1 MTLWQRSY
9 VLKRIDF
16 SNDADQLCQFV
27 GAVKETGG
35 GDEPECYEL
44 VLRDAQSLGWT
55 FATSSADGGEKQAE
69 AEEKK
74 ANTAETMKALV
85 IIGDEVPHEEGT
97 EYKWRDELAAL
108 KTKGIYVYGVQCA
121 DNDHADEF
129 YRTLAEVSGGHHL
142 RLTDIKEMERLIKGL
157 CYRQA
162 TDFMAASEESSGV
175 ASGVDAASGQGE
187 PLSLHPAL
195 EAIHNAIH
203 TPDQVPS
210 TRCVIAIQGL
220 HGTHSL
226 LSLVL
231 IKTNRKRS
239 PSMASSTSSPRRRT
253 PVADSCK
260 STG

>member
-55 FATSSADGGEKQAE
+55 FANSSADGGEKQAE
-69 AEEKK
+69 AEEEK

-85 IIGDEVPHEEGT
+85 IIGDEVPHEKGT
-97 EYKWRDELAAL
+97 EYKWREELAAL
-108 KTKGIYVYGVQCA
+108 KAKGIYVYGVQCA
-121 DNDHADEF
+121 NNDHADEF

-175 ASGVDAASGQGE
+175 ASGVDATTSGQQGE

-210 TRCVIAIQGL
+210 ARVPLRVIERMRD
-220 HGTHSL
+220 THFFP
-226 LSLVL
+226 
-231 IKTNRKRS
+231 IN
-239 PSMASSTSSPRRRT
+239 
-253 PVADSCK
+253 
-260 STG
+260 

>member
-55 FATSSADGGEKQAE
+55 FANSSADGGEKQAE
-69 AEEKK
+69 AEEEK

-85 IIGDEVPHEEGT
+85 IIGDEVPHETGT
-97 EYKWRDELAAL
+97 EYKWREELAAL
-108 KTKGIYVYGVQCA
+108 KAKGIYVYGVQCA
-121 DNDHADEF
+121 NNDHADEF

-175 ASGVDAASGQGE
+175 ASGVDATTSGQQGE

-210 TRCVIAIQGL
+210 ARSMLVIQRMHI
-220 HGTHSL
+220 HFFP
-226 LSLVL
+226 
-231 IKTNRKRS
+231 IETNRKRS
-239 PSMASSTSSPRRRT
+239 RSMASNMSSPRRRT

>member
-55 FATSSADGGEKQAE
+55 FANSSADGGEKQAE
-69 AEEKK
+69 AEEEK

-85 IIGDEVPHEEGT
+85 IIGDEVPHETGT
-97 EYKWRDELAAL
+97 EYKWREELAAL
-108 KTKGIYVYGVQCA
+108 KAKGIYVYGVQCA
-121 DNDHADEF
+121 NNDHADEF

-175 ASGVDAASGQGE
+175 ASGVDATTSGQQGE

-210 TRCVIAIQGL
+210 AR
-220 HGTHSL
+220 SM
-226 LSLVL
+226 LVTQRMH
-231 IKTNRKRS
+231 IHFFPIEINRKRS
-239 PSMASSTSSPRRRT
+239 RSMASNMSSPRRRT